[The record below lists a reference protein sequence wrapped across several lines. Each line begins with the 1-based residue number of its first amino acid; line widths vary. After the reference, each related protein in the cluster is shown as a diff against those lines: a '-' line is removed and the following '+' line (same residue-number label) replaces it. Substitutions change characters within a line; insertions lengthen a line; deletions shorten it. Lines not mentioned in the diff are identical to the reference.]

1 MEIGSVFILAFA
13 LSLIWV
19 GAMVDLH
26 RREDLSDDHSTMW
39 FSALLVG
46 SLLTAIV
53 YVVWRVVG
61 LVSKKVRG

>member
-1 MEIGSVFILAFA
+1 MGIGTVVIIAFA

-46 SLLTAIV
+46 NLLTAIV
-53 YVVWRVVG
+53 YVVWRLVG
-61 LVSKKVRG
+61 LVVKKDKG